1 MTTQSSELT
10 ANPYESSHAA
20 VEVKAYTYDRW
31 MESVGIPIHRGYYI
45 EDLRTVEL
53 GWWDERQSNAA
64 FIQLMGQEGI
74 TSATVMEIPAGKS
87 LPPVRFALDEL
98 IYVLKGRGV
107 CTVWP
112 ADGFPKKT
120 FEWQD
125 RSLFQIPHNH
135 FQQLGNMRGDQPARV
150 LRYSYLPLATSLVTE
165 PRFYFNNPFQ
175 EAASA
180 EQGTELYSEA
190 KLVQDGDPSLAWGG
204 NRVYWF
210 GNFFPDMAA
219 WDKLTTNRRGGMSV
233 TIMFPNSEMSCHM
246 SVFSTRTYKKA
257 HRHGPGRVIVIPGG
271 EGYSVLWEEGKE
283 KIVAPWH
290 EGSMFVPPNKWFHQH
305 FNAGGTP
312 ARYLALHPP
321 RQFRGHA
328 EKIEDR
334 AKDMIE
340 YVDED
345 PWIREKFEGE
355 LAKRGITTLMPEDAY
370 RVPSYNWHPNKA
382 AS

>member
-1 MTTQSSELT
+1 MATQSAELT
-10 ANPYESSHAA
+10 VNPYQSSQSA

-31 MESVGIPIHRGYYI
+31 MESVGIPIHRGFFI

-53 GWWDERQSNAA
+53 GWWDERQCNAA

-74 TSATVMEIPAGKS
+74 TSAVVMEIAPGRT
-87 LPPVRFALDEL
+87 LPPVKFALDEL
-98 IYVLKGRGV
+98 IYVLQGRGV
-107 CTVWP
+107 STVWT
-112 ADGFPKKT
+112 ADGAPKKT

-125 RSLFQIPHNH
+125 RSLFQIGSNSYL
-135 FQQLGNMRGDQPARV
+135 QLGNMRGDRPARL

-165 PRFYFNNPFQ
+165 PSFYFNNPFQ
-175 EAASA
+175 KADGSKQEIDA
-180 EQGTELYSEA
+180 YSEA
-190 KLVQDGDPSLAWGG
+190 KLVENGDPSLAWGG

-246 SVFSTRTYKKA
+246 SVFPTRTYKKA
-257 HRHGPGRVIVIPGG
+257 HRHGPGRVIVIPAG

-305 FNAGGTP
+305 FNVGATP

-345 PWIREKFEGE
+345 PWIRDKFEGE
-355 LAKRGITTLMPEDAY
+355 LAKGGLTTLMPQDAY
-370 RVPSYNWHPNKA
+370 TVKSYNWHPTKG
-382 AS
+382 

>member
-1 MTTQSSELT
+1 MTTQGAELT
-10 ANPYESSHAA
+10 ANPYQSSRAA

-31 MESVGIPIHRGYYI
+31 MESVGIPIHRGFFI

-53 GWWDERQSNAA
+53 GWWDERQCNAA

-74 TSATVMEIPAGKS
+74 TSAVVMEIAPGKT
-87 LPPVRFALDEL
+87 LPPVKFALDEL
-98 IYVLKGRGV
+98 IYVLRGRGV
-107 CTVWP
+107 STVWT
-112 ADGFPKKT
+112 ADGAPKKT

-125 RSLFQIPHNH
+125 RSLFQIGSNCYL
-135 FQQLGNMRGDQPARV
+135 QLGNMRGDRPARL

-165 PRFYFNNPFQ
+165 PSFYFNNPFQ
-175 EAASA
+175 KADSSK
-180 EQGTELYSEA
+180 QDIDGYSEA
-190 KLVQDGDPSLAWGG
+190 RLIENGDPSLAWGG

-246 SVFSTRTYKKA
+246 SVFPTRTYKKA
-257 HRHGPGRVIVIPGG
+257 HRHGPGRVIVIPAG

-305 FNAGGTP
+305 FNVGATP

-345 PWIREKFEGE
+345 PWIREKFEGD
-355 LAKRGITTLMPEDAY
+355 LAKGGLTTLMPQDAY
-370 RVPSYNWHPNKA
+370 TVKSYDWHPTKG
-382 AS
+382 